1 METTSKAWEDA
12 ELSGAL
18 GKAVES
24 TVAGGKVVAQ
34 ELNGWP
40 TAVRGNSEGGTR
52 WRVIN
57 GRNEHGVRVKSN
69 SLSPLLGPRGGLQA
83 AASGPSPADER
94 ESKHLQAIARGTFTC
109 HPSWREACLERN

>member
-1 METTSKAWEDA
+1 MT

-40 TAVRGNSEGGTR
+40 TAVRGNSEGGT
-52 WRVIN
+52 WWSVIS
-57 GRNEHGVRVKSN
+57 GRNEHGVRVRSN

-83 AASGPSPADER
+83 VASGPSPADER
-94 ESKHLQAIARGTFTC
+94 ESKNLQAIARGTFTY
-109 HPSWREACLERN
+109 HHSWRGACLEMN